1 MVELMEIP
9 LYNRQVNP
17 SGAYAGAERRP
28 VQGSVQGAGSE
39 FAAMGQFAQTA
50 GRVMAERSTE
60 KARLM
65 EELRAEK
72 ARVDR
77 KLVEMDVAGKM
88 KIAKDAYRAGL
99 ESYKGDYT
107 ALGTPRDPLAQKYN
121 ETLKQV
127 AADERLNRHPELKNS
142 ILIDVKYALEEAR
155 IAGEKEG
162 AKLLIKEGSATARTL
177 WETSADNGDWATA
190 NRVLESGV
198 GVFYTDDEAAPM
210 REELRNR
217 FVFAHIQRMY
227 TADPE
232 KVIKELANGKLDSVE
247 VVGEDGQPQTVTASF
262 TPEYRTKLIG
272 ALKQQ
277 YNSTSSANET
287 ALFSELYKLRDG
299 MGSGRTQQEMEADA
313 RALFSDGKLSPAAYK
328 GFMDASD
335 KLYTTQEDISRE
347 ELADLHAAAA
357 VYNPKD
363 DPDRSNL
370 VALRH
375 EINRV
380 QNTQDRQFLL
390 STLDASVEGKPGGV
404 HADMIKAESTNM
416 LRTDLLEGRITNP
429 EHRSAISLLTLDA
442 YTALHKYPQDGEKIV
457 AAFIKRADLITK
469 GATIEQVRNSYRWPD
484 SLQNRNTFARP
495 EGSAVQYDELKPG
508 ERYRA
513 PDGTMRTKR

>member
-39 FAAMGQFAQTA
+39 YAAMGQFAQTA

-77 KLVEMDVAGKM
+77 RLVEMSVAGKM

-99 ESYKGDYT
+99 ESYKGDY
-107 ALGTPRDPLAQKYN
+107 AVLGTPRDPLAQKYN

-155 IAGEKEG
+155 IDGEKEG

-190 NRVLESGV
+190 NKVLESGV
-198 GVFYTDDEAAPM
+198 GVFYTNDEAEPM
-210 REELRNR
+210 REEMRNR
-217 FVFAHIQRMY
+217 FVFGHIQRMY

-232 KVIKELANGKLDSVE
+232 KVIKDLASGKLDSVE

-262 TPEYRTKLIG
+262 TPEYRTRLVG
-272 ALKQQ
+272 SLKQQ
-277 YNSTSSANET
+277 YNSTSSANEV

-299 MGSGRTQQEMEADA
+299 VSTGTTQQQLEEEAKT
-313 RALFSDGKLSPAAYK
+313 LFSDGKLSPTAYK
-328 GFMDASD
+328 GFMESSN
-335 KLYTTQEDISRE
+335 KMYTTQEDISRE
-347 ELADLHAAAA
+347 ELAGIHEAATS
-357 VYNPKD
+357 YNPKD
-363 DPDRSNL
+363 DPDQSRL
-370 VALRH
+370 VQLRH
-375 EINRV
+375 SINRV
-380 QNTQDRQFLL
+380 NNTQDRQFLL
-390 STLDASVEGKPGGV
+390 DALDTSVTGKPKGI
-404 HADMIKAESTNM
+404 HSDMIKAESAR
-416 LRTDLLEGRITNP
+416 LLGTDFLEGRITNP
-429 EHRSAISLLTLDA
+429 QHRMAISLLTADA
-442 YTALHKYPQDGEKIV
+442 YKALWQYPEDREKIFRDY
-457 AAFIKRADLITK
+457 AARAELITK
-469 GATIEQVRNSYRWPD
+469 GATIEQVRENYRWKTPSAAQSAFKRVD
-484 SLQNRNTFARP
+484 
-495 EGSAVQYDELKPG
+495 GSPVK
-508 ERYRA
+508 
-513 PDGTMRTKR
+513 